1 MLHALVLA
9 CAPFLQE
16 APLPSFQPLDVFE
29 LEWADD
35 PQISPDGKRVVYVR
49 SGFDVMTDRVRTS
62 LWIVD
67 VERAEGRPLVTG
79 PSNVSSPRWSPAGDR
94 LLYVSSEGERSA
106 QIFCRW
112 MDTGVTA
119 ALSHVTEAPGG
130 LAWSPDGTR
139 IAFTLF
145 VPSQAEP
152 MVEPPPKPEGAAWA
166 EPPRVIERLR
176 WRGDGE
182 GLAEEGR
189 RHVFVLP
196 AEGGTPRQVTTGDF
210 DHGEAP
216 AWTADGRALIV
227 AANRGE
233 QAELRPL
240 DTDLYRVDLET
251 GALLQLTHRDGPDG
265 SPAVSPDGRFV
276 AYTGFDD
283 RVQGYQVTR
292 LYVLPLDGSPAPE
305 TRELAASLDRDAGAP
320 RWSPDGRGV
329 FFSFDDEGVGWVG
342 FADLLGKVERVA
354 RDVGGT
360 TLDRPYA
367 SGSFSVGAG
376 GRVAFTLT
384 QPTRPADVAVGV
396 AGRAA
401 PELRV
406 LTRLNEDLLAQ
417 RALAPVEELRVASSA
432 DGRPIQAWIARPPGF
447 KAGERYPLVLEIHG
461 GPFANYGERFS
472 ADVQLY
478 AAAGYVVV
486 YANPRGS
493 TSYGEEFGNL
503 IHHAYP
509 GQDYDDLMSVVDAAL
524 AQGSIDARNL
534 FVTGGSGGGVLSAWI
549 VGRTD
554 RFRAAVVAKPVI
566 NWISFALT
574 ADAYP
579 FFTRYWFPGPP
590 WEHLEHYWKR
600 SPLSLVGNVKTPTML
615 LTGEADLRTP
625 ISESEQLYQAL
636 KLREVPTA
644 LVRVPGA
651 SHEIAGRPSHLIAK
665 VAHVLAWFERY
676 RQR

>member
-1 MLHALVLA
+1 MLHAFALA
-9 CAPFLQE
+9 CAAAFQAGE
-16 APLPSFQPLDVFE
+16 LPSFQPLDVFE

-35 PQISPDGKRVVYVR
+35 PQVSPDGKRVVYVR
-49 SGFDVMTDRVRTS
+49 AGFDILTDRTRTS
-62 LWIVD
+62 LWLAD
-67 VERAEGRPLVTG
+67 VEGGPGRPLVTG
-79 PSNVSSPRWSPAGDR
+79 PANVSSPRWSPGGDR
-94 LLYVSSEGERSA
+94 LLYVSSEPGGKA

-112 MDTGVTA
+112 MYTGATA

-145 VPSQAEP
+145 VPSKPEP
-152 MVEPPPKPEGAAWA
+152 MVEPPQKPEGATWA
-166 EPPRVIERLR
+166 DPPRVIERLR
-176 WRGDGE
+176 WRADGE
-182 GLAEEGR
+182 GIAEEGW

-196 AEGGTPRQVTTGDF
+196 AEGGTPRQVTAGNF
-210 DHGEAP
+210 DHGEP

-227 AANRGE
+227 SANRG
-233 QAELRPL
+233 AEADLRPL
-240 DTDLYRVDLET
+240 DTNLFRADLAT
-251 GALLQLTHRDGPDG
+251 GELVQLTRRDGPDG
-265 SPAVSPDGRFV
+265 SPAVSPDGRTV
-276 AYTGFDD
+276 AYVGFDD

-292 LYVLPLDGSPAPE
+292 LYALALDGKSEPRVLTPD
-305 TRELAASLDRDAGAP
+305 LDRDAGAP
-320 RWSPDGRGV
+320 VWSPDGQGV
-329 FFSFDDEGVGWVG
+329 FFSFDEEGVGRVG
-342 FADLLGKVERVA
+342 FADLAGKVERVA

-376 GRVAFTLT
+376 GRVAFTRT
-384 QPTRPADVAVGV
+384 RPDRPADVAVARRG
-396 AGRAA
+396 A
-401 PELRV
+401 PEARL
-406 LTRLNEDLLAQ
+406 LSALNEDLLAQ
-417 RALAPVEELRVASSA
+417 RALAALEELRVPSSA
-432 DGRPIQAWIARPPGF
+432 DGRPIEAWIARPPGF
-447 KAGERYPLVLEIHG
+447 EPEERYPLVLEIHG

-509 GQDYDDLMSVVDAAL
+509 GQDYDDLMSVVDAVVAK
-524 AQGSIDARNL
+524 GSIDTENL

-566 NWISFALT
+566 NWVSFTLT

-590 WEHLEHYWKR
+590 WENLEHYWKR
-600 SPLSLVGNVKTPTML
+600 SPLSQVAQVTTPTML

-625 ISESEQLYQAL
+625 ISESEQFYQAL
-636 KLREVPTA
+636 KLRGIPTA

-651 SHEIAGRPSHLIAK
+651 SHEIASRPSHLIAK

-676 RQR
+676 RKR